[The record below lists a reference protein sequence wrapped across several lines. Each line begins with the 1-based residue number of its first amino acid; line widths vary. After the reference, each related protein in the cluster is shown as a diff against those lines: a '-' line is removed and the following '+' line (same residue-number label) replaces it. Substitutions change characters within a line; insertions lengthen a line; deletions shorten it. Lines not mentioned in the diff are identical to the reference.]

1 MLGAA
6 HAVGSAADS
15 AFGAPAAEGAESPA
29 AVPGGEP
36 VQP

>member
-6 HAVGSAADS
+6 HVVGSAADS
-15 AFGAPAAEGAESPA
+15 AFLTPAAEGAESPA
-29 AVPGGEP
+29 AVPGPEP